1 MYKKKKNI
9 KKICHTLYKIYLY
22 CLKCIKGVYTGSYE
36 QFGEKMY
43 TMWFGMYERSSG
55 HLSSSG
61 FEHVFI
67 GKLQG
72 VKKKICLSS
81 DIAWDI
87 SKCNSAQIKKKIKKK
102 LNWKNNV
109 FYAMVVE
116 GNSDILYTKT
126 LLLTGIMSI
135 KKCLIIAELHNFLK

>member
-67 GKLQG
+67 GKL
-72 VKKKICLSS
+72 KK
-81 DIAWDI
+81 
-87 SKCNSAQIKKKIKKK
+87 NYVYTQIMHETFQ
-102 LNWKNNV
+102 NV
-109 FYAMVVE
+109 
-116 GNSDILYTKT
+116 ILRK
-126 LLLTGIMSI
+126 
-135 KKCLIIAELHNFLK
+135 

>member
-67 GKLQG
+67 GKLQKNY
-72 VKKKICLSS
+72 VYPQILHEIFQNVILRKFEKKKNLTE
-81 DIAWDI
+81 
-87 SKCNSAQIKKKIKKK
+87 KIMCFMQ
-102 LNWKNNV
+102 W
-109 FYAMVVE
+109 
-116 GNSDILYTKT
+116 
-126 LLLTGIMSI
+126 
-135 KKCLIIAELHNFLK
+135 